1 MTHVDLSL
9 DESDNVSVTRLAAS
23 DNALRALL
31 LLSQRADGLRTSE
44 IADDLA
50 ISYSGA
56 EKALDIL
63 QSEDLLVAAGPR
75 HSFARS
81 PRSDAAVR
89 FAIAFLAVDVA
100 LAALARGN
108 VAIEFA
114 GIDDEGALVVF
125 RRFSDPTDESRVRKA
140 VEILATLHPE
150 VRVAFVRKEDLREQL
165 LEDLA
170 PRRRAF
176 EMRRLA
182 GSVDRTFPDRT
193 RHGDFEARA
202 LGHLNEAITAP
213 SGRQLRALA
222 REHGLRRIL
231 AFGSATR
238 ADFRPDSDIDLLV
251 EPEPGRRLGL
261 AERVG
266 LMRDAAR
273 LFDRDVDLVTA
284 PVGRTS
290 FANRILR
297 DGVVLYDAA
306 R

>member
-1 MTHVDLSL
+1 M
-9 DESDNVSVTRLAAS
+9 SVTRLAAS

-31 LLSQRADGLRTSE
+31 LLAQRSEGLRVSE
-44 IADDLA
+44 VAEELE
-50 ISYSGA
+50 ISYTGA

-63 QSEDLLVAAGPR
+63 LADDLLVATGPR
-75 HSFARS
+75 HSFAPS

-89 FAIAFLAVDVA
+89 FALAFLSVDVA

-125 RRFSDPTDESRVRKA
+125 RRFSDPADESRVRKA

-170 PRRRAF
+170 PRRRAL
-176 EMRRLA
+176 EMHLLA

-193 RHGDFEARA
+193 RHGDFSARA
-202 LGHLNEAITAP
+202 LGHLNAAITAP

-222 REHGLRRIL
+222 RKHGLRRIL

-238 ADFRPDSDIDLLV
+238 ADLRPDSDIDLLV
-251 EPEPGRRLGL
+251 EPVPGRRLGL

-266 LMRDAAR
+266 LMKDAAR

-284 PVGRTS
+284 PMGRTS
-290 FANRILR
+290 FANRIMR